1 MLRIKGSGFHTILFT
16 LIGKFKTIILRGF
29 IIIVKV
35 YLLQHG
41 WQGATLAQPS
51 PTGDSRVLADEK
63 IISGRQT
70 NRRDMRSEGQRAFQ
84 SNQRQI
90 VFVSEEIIL
99 RMDHLLGHSAF
110 HVRQSLLHRRK
121 IVLAYSDPDL
131 RGQQAATES
140 ISNISLVLHSYDRR

>member
-1 MLRIKGSGFHTILFT
+1 M
-16 LIGKFKTIILRGF
+16 
-29 IIIVKV
+29 
-35 YLLQHG
+35 QHG

-51 PTGDSRVLADEK
+51 PTGDGRVLADEK